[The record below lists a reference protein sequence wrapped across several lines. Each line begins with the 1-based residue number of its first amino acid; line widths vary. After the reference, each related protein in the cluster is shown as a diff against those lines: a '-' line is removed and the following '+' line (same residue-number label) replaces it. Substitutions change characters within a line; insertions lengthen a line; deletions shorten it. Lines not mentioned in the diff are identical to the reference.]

1 MMMKLGP
8 AVFILTLYQCDC
20 DVRMGCEIQIVRL
33 FGFCSVDFESN
44 YFSLANLFLR
54 EFK

>member
-20 DVRMGCEIQIVRL
+20 DVRMGCEIQIVT
-33 FGFCSVDFESN
+33 FCSVDFESN